1 MHDQYKVKAEP
12 PLSPP
17 GTPAVLLG
25 ELAAALN
32 KLGRPTVD
40 TLNAVTVD
48 MIELAFNS
56 VTSKQRQDLLRG
68 LGIRLAA
75 PRRASKSLCRDVLN
89 RLRREARERDC
100 VCSVRGLTVRVMAD
114 TMTLAQSAPVE
125 ESAMD
130 PIARWGETLVSLAV
144 FAWCDASATD
154 ARLLVWMADH
164 NWLGAKGS
172 VEALDAVRDV
182 ALRVVEATSDLHDG
196 PVEAEPAGARQPTAQ
211 PQPESI
217 AETPSQHASQEL
229 PAPDGTGGVP
239 QNIPDPWSAYEA
251 LEALVQDALTAAHRI
266 GETLGGGCP
275 PDEDDLRLLSAVD
288 PAFTQVQ
295 EALAAVGLGP
305 VPSRLEDLARSAE
318 SHRTTRDEEQAARGQ
333 LTRLLTVSC
342 DGTSPAKSALDAA
355 QSVAAHLL
363 EQPAWDEP
371 ERRKGEALSALFEI
385 VELGNRSDALAQ
397 IATRQ
402 RLIGQTLPECA
413 MAALLH
419 NDLSLPVQADS
430 DSTVGDPGEDHTPQ
444 SFPEPVAGS
453 AERESR
459 TVSASIPAPR
469 KNAAEELD
477 PLALIRTAAAGP
489 VDPAAAEGV
498 VDAASGMGS
507 SGADGHGTPATA
519 GSPSDVVTRV
529 PDPDTTAERAIARL
543 VSEERFG
550 LAAHLSQAVER
561 SEAEA
566 AALRLAAA
574 AAVLRPGSAGGA
586 RTMGA
591 ALQEW
596 DALGSRD
603 AEGAELILLPALL
616 RAALIT
622 GEHAAGAQ
630 LKALAPRLSEGLAP
644 VAIAVADR
652 ALNSALLIASPMTA
666 LADVSESEAGL
677 RDIVE
682 QCGSLL
688 KPQRLRYNR
697 ATHIAK
703 RWLAADGMLG
713 GLLLAIVN
721 GDPGACEAAR
731 ETVGRLNRL
740 SEIHTE
746 IDVLDRE
753 LRGPGGRP
761 LQGSGRQDLVHVVE
775 RVVDCAKAWLDTT
788 EALRRGGTADNDW
801 AVREIS
807 ALRKTVLGRRDR
819 VLADL
824 ETMAKQPSPI
834 LAAAARAA
842 RVSLCGLFD
851 ELEHG
856 AAPLPGIETEPRRLI
871 DAELLKIPGLSR
883 EPSAR
888 DLYEAVDR
896 TWPEALDLQTAR
908 DCFDAAYGI
917 LDLFE
922 RGALPG
928 AGSDSFSAASR
939 KRVQELEVRRRSELA
954 ARHDELA
961 AELRRAQADGAVADD
976 QDVKLQELLADA
988 RPLAEDGTARELG
1001 VVRQILD
1008 RVAKLLPQY
1017 REEATD
1023 RLRSRLDAL
1032 PDLTDEERAQ
1042 VLRHL
1047 DTGGL
1052 ATAADLVY
1060 FLELGEPVPEI
1071 EAEESH
1077 LADFF
1082 PAVPAGLPDG
1092 ITTELI
1098 KVVRSRGRVVHLP
1111 VLDYA
1116 HLSAEEATRAADALV
1131 RWREL
1136 TTIDPKERQN
1146 INVRVNLLPALSLL
1160 GYEARRAR
1168 PLDDLPR
1175 SNEYRFADV
1184 LEIQIN
1190 GRAWAPAFGT
1200 RILDQGGTLRVLMVW
1215 GSPSAQLLLSRAAK
1229 EPSGESLLVAYF
1241 GTLSR
1246 EARAELAAASADR
1259 APLMV
1264 VDDASLA
1271 YLAARGSRQVSAA
1284 TEILLPFS
1292 GVNPYIK
1299 EKRGRISREMF
1310 YGRDAERKGIIDP
1323 YGTQIIFGGRG
1334 LGKSALLND
1343 AGERFAEQQP
1353 GHHHPVYLNLDHH
1366 NIGKG
1371 AALGAETIWNVL
1383 DQELTRQ
1390 EVLPPQQRRKERA
1403 GDSYERVRSGVNR
1416 WLSED
1421 RRRRLLILMDEC
1433 DRFFEADTPHCTQTR
1448 RLKGL
1453 CEETP
1458 GRMKVVF
1465 AGLHSVQ
1472 RFTRLARN
1480 GPFSHLAQTPTVV
1493 GPLAP
1498 QFAAD
1503 LLALPLRALG
1513 FEFADV
1519 DLVNRALG
1527 YCSYQP
1533 FLLQMFGSRL
1543 VDVMQRRR
1551 ARSEGDGPPYA
1562 IEAADVEAVESDPSL
1577 RADITAAFKDTLTLD
1592 DRYNVI
1598 ANVLARHARDHG
1610 LETRLSDAELRDECT
1625 SWWRA
1630 GFEHLDSEGFR
1641 AYLQEMVGL
1650 GVLAPNHD
1658 GRGWHLRGPNALR
1671 MIGTAQDI
1679 EAQLLRAE
1687 TDCALEETV
1696 VLEGRPELSGGRS
1709 APLTVTQVDDL
1720 LGDRVNQVRVVLG
1733 THATGVGNVT
1743 DTLRDVT
1750 GRVQDWQMPPIGR
1763 ISVFRQELTSGKP
1776 GGRRLIVSDLA
1787 DRAVNE
1793 ETCRESL
1800 DLAMS
1805 LLPDR
1810 PGVTRAVVLVA
1821 GTEQLGLWRELLMD
1835 PDTTAAA
1842 AVVLRRHDR
1851 RGLKSWSL
1859 RSEIFDSEE
1868 RLSGLMEVTG
1878 GWPLLLDRVVETQ
1891 AKCGD
1896 QDDALR
1902 RVADELQQKVHAANL
1917 VEAVGLTANS
1927 LVAAGYSSA
1936 IEEFGDNWFDEAD
1949 LITAIELAG
1958 VEEQEAR
1965 WAAECLKAFQVYD
1978 RQGSRLKAER
1988 VLHDCW
1994 RRAA

>member
-17 GTPAVLLG
+17 GTPVGLLG

-32 KLGRPTVD
+32 MLGRPTVD

-56 VTSKQRQDLLRG
+56 VTSRQRQDLLRG

-89 RLRREARERDC
+89 RLRREATERDC
-100 VCSVRGLTVRVMAD
+100 VCSVRGLTVRVMID
-114 TMTLAQSAPVE
+114 TMNLAHQVPPGEAG
-125 ESAMD
+125 AD

-144 FAWCDASATD
+144 FAWCDASVAH
-154 ARLLVWMADH
+154 ARLIVWMADR
-164 NWLGAKGS
+164 NWLGIKSSG
-172 VEALDAVRDV
+172 EALDAVREAAV
-182 ALRVVEATSDLHDG
+182 RVVEATSDLHDG
-196 PVEAEPAGARQPTAQ
+196 PVEGQSPGARPPMSG
-211 PQPESI
+211 PQAESV
-217 AETPSQHASQEL
+217 AELPLQNASQE
-229 PAPDGTGGVP
+229 PPMPDGVQG
-239 QNIPDPWSAYEA
+239 IPDPWSAYEA
-251 LEALVQDALTAAHRI
+251 LEVLVQDALTAAHRI

-275 PDEDDLRLLSAVD
+275 PDEGDLRLLSAID

-305 VPSRLEDLARSAE
+305 VPDRLEDLARSAG
-318 SHRTTRDEEQAARGQ
+318 SHRATRDEEQAARKH

-342 DGTSPAKSALDAA
+342 DGASPAKSALDAA

-371 ERRKGEALSALFEI
+371 ERRQGEALSALFEI
-385 VELGNRSDALAQ
+385 VELRERADALAQ

-413 MAALLH
+413 MAALMH
-419 NDLSLPVQADS
+419 NDLSLPVQMDIDPAVD
-430 DSTVGDPGEDHTPQ
+430 DPGEDHAPR
-444 SFPEPVAGS
+444 SSPEPVAGS

-459 TVSASIPAPR
+459 TVSASIPTPR
-469 KNAAEELD
+469 KNAAEESD
-477 PLALIRTAAAGP
+477 PLALIPAAVDSA
-489 VDPAAAEGV
+489 VDPAAAEV
-498 VDAASGMGS
+498 AVHAAADMAGN
-507 SGADGHGTPATA
+507 GADGHTTPVTA
-519 GSPSDVVTRV
+519 GPPSDVATRV
-529 PDPDTTAERAIARL
+529 PDHDVAAERAIARL

-550 LAAHLSQAVER
+550 LAAHLSHAVER

-574 AAVLRPGSAGGA
+574 AAVLCPGSASGA

-603 AEGAELILLPALL
+603 VEGAELILLPALL

-630 LKALAPRLSEGLAP
+630 LKALAPRLPEGLAP

-652 ALNSALLIASPMTA
+652 ALNSALLIASPMTVR
-666 LADVSESEAGL
+666 ADASESEAGL
-677 RDIVE
+677 RDITE
-682 QCGSLL
+682 QCGALL

-713 GLLLAIVN
+713 GLLTAIVN
-721 GDPGACEAAR
+721 GDPGAPDAAR
-731 ETVGRLNRL
+731 ETVGRLSRL
-740 SEIHTE
+740 TEIHTE

-788 EALRRGGTADNDW
+788 EALRRGGPVDNDW

-819 VLADL
+819 ALADL

-842 RVSLCGLFD
+842 QVSLCGLFD
-851 ELEHG
+851 DLEHG
-856 AAPLPGIETEPRRLI
+856 AAPLPGMETEPRRLI
-871 DAELLKIPGLSR
+871 DAELLKIPGLHG
-883 EPSAR
+883 EKLSAS
-888 DLYEAVDR
+888 DLYAAVDR
-896 TWPEALDLQTAR
+896 TWSEALDLQTKG
-908 DCFDAAYGI
+908 DGFDAAYSI

-928 AGSDSFSAASR
+928 AASESLPAGTR
-939 KRVQELEVRRRSELA
+939 KRVQDLEVRRRSELS

-988 RPLAEDGTARELG
+988 HPLAEDGTARELG
-1001 VVRQILD
+1001 VVREILD

-1032 PDLTDEERAQ
+1032 PDLIDEERAQ

-1071 EAEESH
+1071 EAEDSH

-1082 PAVPAGLPDG
+1082 PAVPAGLPSG

-1098 KVVRSRGRVVHLP
+1098 TAVRSRGRLTHLP

-1116 HLSAEEATRAADALV
+1116 HLSVEEATRAAEALV

-1136 TTIDPKERQN
+1136 STIDPKERQN

-1200 RILDQGGTLRVLMVW
+1200 RILDQGGTLRVLMLW

-1241 GTLSR
+1241 GTLTR

-1271 YLAARGSRQVSAA
+1271 YLAARGNRQVSVA
-1284 TEILLPFS
+1284 TETLLPFS

-1299 EKRGRISREMF
+1299 EKRGRIGREMF

-1371 AALGAETIWNVL
+1371 NALGAETIWNVL
-1383 DQELTRQ
+1383 DRELTRQ
-1390 EVLPPQQRRKERA
+1390 EVLPPQRRKGR
-1403 GDSYERVRSGVNR
+1403 GNDSYERVRSGVNG
-1416 WLSED
+1416 WLAED

-1543 VDVMQRRR
+1543 VEVMQRRR
-1551 ARSEGDGPPYA
+1551 ARGEGAGPPYA
-1562 IEAADVEAVESDPSL
+1562 IEAADLEAVESDPSL

-1610 LETRLSDAELRDECT
+1610 LEMRLSDAELRDECT

-1671 MIGTAQDI
+1671 MIGTAQDV

-1720 LGDRVNQVRVVLG
+1720 LGDRVNQTRIVLG
-1733 THATGVGNVT
+1733 TLATCVDNVT

-1750 GRVQDWQMPPIGR
+1750 GRVKDWQMPTIGR
-1763 ISVFRQELTSGKP
+1763 LSVFRQELTAGHP
-1776 GGRRLIVSDLA
+1776 GDRRLIVSDLA
-1787 DRAVNE
+1787 SRAVNE
-1793 ETCRESL
+1793 ESCTESL
-1800 DLAMS
+1800 DLA
-1805 LLPDR
+1805 LTILPDR

-1821 GTEQLGLWRELLMD
+1821 GTGQLGLWRKLLLD
-1835 PDTTAAA
+1835 PDTAASA

-1851 RGLKSWSL
+1851 RGLKSWSM
-1859 RSEIFDSEE
+1859 RSEMFDTED
-1868 RLSGLMEVTG
+1868 RLSGLMDATG
-1878 GWPLLLDRVVETQ
+1878 GWPLLLDRVVEAQ
-1891 AKCGD
+1891 AKCQD
-1896 QDDALR
+1896 QDQALR
-1902 RVADELQQKVHAANL
+1902 RVTDELKQKGYAADL
-1917 VEAVGLTANS
+1917 VEAVGLTADPMI
-1927 LVAAGYSSA
+1927 AAGYRSA
-1936 IEEFGDNWFDEAD
+1936 INEFGDGWFNDED
-1949 LITAIELAG
+1949 LVTAIELEG
-1958 VEEQEAR
+1958 MEEPEAR
-1965 WAAECLKAFQVYD
+1965 WVAACLQAFQVFD
-1978 RQGSRLKAER
+1978 RQGSRLRLER
-1988 VLHDCW
+1988 VVHDCW
-1994 RRAA
+1994 LRSA